1 MVCKRGGRNTDGR
14 PAPSRRS
21 GASPHTVPTSREQLT
36 LPGPRGRAQAQG
48 SAGAGCGTGA
58 GRALTVARTGLQLL
72 LPLTEGHALP
82 IFTLAQVQ
90 AHRVILSVSRRGA
103 LAAVTWKHTTRT
115 HARESQPPFCRAGHS
130 GHLARQGVQG
140 DAQRG
145 TTRQQAPSA
154 GLRAKL
160 PSVHSVSMAPP
171 QSLVS
176 IFHVL
181 CFYLLLWNVTHVKI
195 YTHHYH

>member
-1 MVCKRGGRNTDGR
+1 MVCKRGGRKTDGTACTEQE
-14 PAPSRRS
+14 P
-21 GASPHTVPTSREQLT
+21 GLSPHTVPTSSEQLT
-36 LPGPRGRAQAQG
+36 LPGPRGQAQG
-48 SAGAGCGTGA
+48 QGSADGGCRTGA

-90 AHRVILSVSRRGA
+90 AHRVVLSVSRRGA

-115 HARESQPPFCRAGHS
+115 HARVTVPVLQGRAGHS
-130 GHLARQGVQG
+130 GHLAQQGVQG

-145 TTRQQAPSA
+145 TTRQHAPSA

-160 PSVHSVSMAPP
+160 PSVYSVSMASA
-171 QSLVS
+171 QSLIS
-176 IFHVL
+176 TCHVF
-181 CFYLLLWNVTHVKI
+181 CVCLLLWNITH
-195 YTHHYH
+195 T